1 MWLSRQ
7 ETQSKVVTSKQAPH
21 ASSQNSLAALTTLP
35 TGALKPL
42 CSSGASDFP
51 QDTAGRAPLSEAA
64 RKQPPVSS
72 HDISAAR
79 LSASPESQSRIPSFF
94 PGSSA
99 DAQTNVSPPYPVQ
112 GGKTPPPPH
121 THTPPHDQPSAS
133 PGSSQ
138 AAAAPPPPPPYRA
151 GRPPPAAPGRQPWR
165 GAGNEA
171 KRHRGESGEGT
182 RAAAGGGGQ
191 RRQRTPLGRVATA
204 PAGHRASDVTRREG
218 SRESKAGG
226 RGGLSVGNGGGR
238 GGV

>member
-112 GGKTPPPPH
+112 GGKTPPHTH

-138 AAAAPPPPPPYRA
+138 AAAAPPPPPSLPSRA
-151 GRPPPAAPGRQPWR
+151 AAASSPRAPAMAGGRERGEAAPG
-165 GAGNEA
+165 
-171 KRHRGESGEGT
+171 GE
-182 RAAAGGGGQ
+182 
-191 RRQRTPLGRVATA
+191 RRR
-204 PAGHRASDVTRREG
+204 D
-218 SRESKAGG
+218 ES
-226 RGGLSVGNGGGR
+226 GGGR
-238 GGV
+238 GGAAAAAHPARESGDGPGRS